1 MDPHVGR
8 GQYEQNSRDRDRRRH
23 AASVA
28 FHPSDR
34 ITRAE

>member
-8 GQYEQNSRDRDRRRH
+8 SQYEQNNRDRDRRRH
-23 AASVA
+23 AASVV
-28 FHPSDR
+28 FRPGDR